1 MGLRGRYPVRTT
13 IIITVFSTKKFSYQ
27 QLAFAIP
34 KLSLAS
40 YKPTEIRLI
49 PKLSPASYQ
58 ITGTRHTQTEPCSY
72 PTIDLDAGK
81 SKNKDTSQ
89 RLWPNA
95 AMTNNIRNPQRI
107 TEKVT
112 TRDSDVTTNLF
123 GREITSSRKTQPIT
137 QLRHEENPKAR
148 PATKA

>member
-81 SKNKDTSQ
+81 SKNKETSK
-89 RLWPNA
+89 RTWPNA
-95 AMTNNIRNPQRI
+95 AMTTSIRNLHRMTKQ
-107 TEKVT
+107 VT
-112 TRDSDVTTNLF
+112 TRDSDVTTDSF
-123 GREITSSRKTQPIT
+123 SRETTSDRRRQPII
-137 QLRHEENPKAR
+137 QLHQKEKPKH
-148 PATKA
+148 